1 MTTIRRSG
9 TQLLDLPY
17 GNDHTS
23 EFVVAMSYGR
33 AATRLTVVE
42 KSMNTN
48 CIRPKALPKLSR
60 SLVLGGLIA
69 LLVAARAADA
79 SPINVAFVLTAG
91 ANVIDMT
98 GPWEVFQDTMA
109 GDQSA
114 FQLFT
119 VGESTSPVTM
129 SGGLR
134 AVPNYTFENAPHAD
148 IVVIGAQQG
157 EGAPVLLEWL
167 RARAR
172 DSRVVMSVCTG
183 AYKLARVGLL
193 DGKKATTHHEFW
205 DEFARTFP
213 KVQLVR
219 GSRFVQSDDVI
230 YTAGG
235 LTSGIDLALH
245 IVEKFYGPD
254 TADQTAAHMEY
265 HRRDRD

>member
-1 MTTIRRSG
+1 MTTIRRPG
-9 TQLLDLPY
+9 TQILNISS
-17 GNDHTS
+17 GNDLKS
-23 EFVVAMSYGR
+23 ELVVAMSYGR
-33 AATRLTVVE
+33 AATRFTVVE

-48 CIRPKALPKLSR
+48 YTRPKALTRLSR

-79 SPINVAFVLTAG
+79 PPINVAFVLTAG

-157 EGAPVLLEWL
+157 
-167 RARAR
+167 
-172 DSRVVMSVCTG
+172 
-183 AYKLARVGLL
+183 
-193 DGKKATTHHEFW
+193 
-205 DEFARTFP
+205 
-213 KVQLVR
+213 
-219 GSRFVQSDDVI
+219 
-230 YTAGG
+230 
-235 LTSGIDLALH
+235 
-245 IVEKFYGPD
+245 
-254 TADQTAAHMEY
+254 
-265 HRRDRD
+265 